1 MREVNA
7 IISLMGE
14 ETEYYVLYSH
24 APNEAPVWRKTDRR
38 VRSLVTGVATFSQS
52 TLSLK
57 PRKSKSETPVTAGDS
72 GELIRLS
79 VHQVNNELCI
89 ILLPWCHHNNK
100 NCLLPHKLMWRMR
113 SEQFQAFGKNALS
126 VCGEVSCW
134 DSGKTL
140 TCIQCL
146 LKANEFNYSPLIYKC
161 ILNTKY
167 FSWKDTG
174 DFFFFCEKFGQFRK

>member
-1 MREVNA
+1 MQIWSFLDQLGLIPGYCVNITTGYIYNNANRRWTSAMREVNA

-24 APNEAPVWRKTDRR
+24 TPNEAPVWRKTDRR
-38 VRSLVTGVATFSQS
+38 VRSLVTGIATFSQS

-89 ILLPWCHHNNK
+89 VLLPWCHHNNR
-100 NCLLPHKLMWRMR
+100 NCLLPHELMRRMR
-113 SEQFQAFGKNALS
+113 F
-126 VCGEVSCW
+126 
-134 DSGKTL
+134 
-140 TCIQCL
+140 
-146 LKANEFNYSPLIYKC
+146 
-161 ILNTKY
+161 
-167 FSWKDTG
+167 
-174 DFFFFCEKFGQFRK
+174 